1 MWTVNEV
8 SKRTSVSVRTLHH
21 YDAIGLLKPSR
32 VTEAGYRLY
41 DDTALRRLPNI
52 LMFRELQFPL
62 KEIKAILDN
71 PKFDPA
77 EALGQQIHLLEL
89 QKAHIESLIS
99 FAREL
104 QWKHRQKGAFDME
117 EKHAMEFDVFDKKDI
132 DRYAEEVKER
142 WGSTQAYAECM
153 EKAGRKNSREQE
165 EAAGRLMEIFA
176 RIGALRHLAP
186 EEKAVQ
192 DEVHALRQCIT
203 DNYYTCTPE
212 ILRGLGEM
220 HVADERMRRN
230 IDRAGGEGT
239 AEFASKAISAYCAS

>member
-8 SKRTSVSVRTLHH
+8 SKRTGVSVRTLHH

-41 DDTALRRLPNI
+41 DDTALRRLQNI

-89 QKAHIESLIS
+89 RKAHIESLIS

-132 DRYAEEVKER
+132 DRYAEEVKN
-142 WGSTQAYAECM
+142 A
-153 EKAGRKNSREQE
+153 
-165 EAAGRLMEIFA
+165 
-176 RIGALRHLAP
+176 GALP
-186 EEKAVQ
+186 
-192 DEVHALRQCIT
+192 
-203 DNYYTCTPE
+203 
-212 ILRGLGEM
+212 GL
-220 HVADERMRRN
+220 MRNVWKRRDGK
-230 IDRAGGEGT
+230 IPGSRRKPPVGSWRFLPG
-239 AEFASKAISAYCAS
+239 SAR